1 MKSRIEFL
9 ENAAKLLNITFK
21 EAAVMSIGALTL
33 RLSVMQEMREK
44 DNKRHEETGRSGP
57 WSDAN
62 RANEQFVRD
71 LERATGERIDPQYR
85 GVKAENPYP
94 DDKTSVYEAGQ
105 WGYRER
111 LMKQLQDQQ
120 AKTMA
125 EYEAERSR
133 VKHK

>member
-62 RANEQFVRD
+62 RANEQFVKD

-85 GVKAENPYP
+85 GEKAENPYQ
-94 DDKTSVYEAGQ
+94 DKDQNLMGQ
-105 WGYRER
+105 WAFRDQLR
-111 LMKQLQDQQ
+111 KQVQEQQ
-120 AKTMA
+120 AKEQA
-125 EYEAERSR
+125 AYHNELN
-133 VKHK
+133 KK

>member
-62 RANEQFVRD
+62 RANEQFVKD

-85 GVKAENPYP
+85 GEKVENPYQ
-94 DDKTSVYEAGQ
+94 DKDQRLMGQ
-105 WGYRER
+105 WAFRDQ
-111 LMKQLQDQQ
+111 LIKQVQEQQ
-120 AKTMA
+120 AKEQA
-125 EYEAERSR
+125 AYQNELN
-133 VKHK
+133 KK